1 VVTAKVWRTSCGL
14 GRRALDPGGGS
25 SPVACTKV
33 LKVAWSVLSLSR
45 WPMLETKKLGE
56 LAVPKAASRSLA

>member
-25 SPVACTKV
+25 SPAARTKT
-33 LKVAWSVLSLSR
+33 LKVPCSVLWLSR
-45 WPMLETKKLGE
+45 WPVLETKKLDVG
-56 LAVPKAASRSLA
+56 VIT